1 MKDFL
6 DEPAQKHL
14 YFWCDFKNIED
25 AELFVANTRP
35 PNFFDEDIKGENY
48 NVVCFIKKNDVD
60 QISLDGLRD
69 SIQFLTINK
78 EPLDDLLEKMQTNY
92 IKTLLAENEWP
103 DTVKKEFVA
112 GVHKFMAFLNE
123 HTHKAR
129 GQTYLYIPQED
140 LNDPQANSKD
150 RDLIQRLE
158 STIIGWTGQIKELVS
173 SQDSPNSKAV
183 ESPLD
188 EINYW

>member
-1 MKDFL
+1 
-6 DEPAQKHL
+6 
-14 YFWCDFKNIED
+14 
-25 AELFVANTRP
+25 
-35 PNFFDEDIKGENY
+35 
-48 NVVCFIKKNDVD
+48 
-60 QISLDGLRD
+60 
-69 SIQFLTINK
+69 LTINK
-78 EPLDDLLEKMQTNY
+78 EPLDDLLEKMETDY

-112 GVHKFMAFLNE
+112 GVHKFMAFLHE

-140 LNDPQANSKD
+140 LNDPHANAKD

-158 STIIGWTGQIKELVS
+158 STIIGWTSQIKELVS
-173 SQDSPNSKAV
+173 SQDSPNNKAV

-188 EINYW
+188 EINYWQRRTTNLQMVTDRLSDPNLKKIINVLELYASSYLHNFNKNKAKIDEGFEES